1 MAVTTV
7 TATALAVNTPSADL
21 PVTAGTA
28 INASNT
34 MQIAYPREGK
44 LYLVLNNTYAG
55 SKAITVTAGEYLS
68 NGIGALT
75 VTMAQDDVFHLI
87 VDSSRFKDFD
97 GFINLSFAA
106 SMTGYVQAFSLPY

>member
-7 TATALAVNTPSADL
+7 TATDLAVNTASADL

-34 MQIAYPREGK
+34 MKVAYPREGK
-44 LYLVLNNTYAG
+44 LFLVLNNTYAG
-55 SKAITVTAGEYLS
+55 AKVVTITAGEYIS
-68 NGIGALT
+68 EGIGDYAIS
-75 VTMAQDDVFHLI
+75 MAQDDVKFLI

-97 GFINLSFAA
+97 GYVNLSFEA